1 MSCAAYTCNITRTRI
16 LVHIDCVFYNNFVTF
31 MPQVNSL
38 TGEMEEMEPTPQ
50 VMLPSMPVHQH
61 VHHHMY
67 HYDPHQRPSQ
77 RMHHVHI
84 SFHPHL
90 VYILLY

>member
-1 MSCAAYTCNITRTRI
+1 MY
-16 LVHIDCVFYNNFVTF
+16 
-31 MPQVNSL
+31 PQVNPLNNQPVDSMSSL
-38 TGEMEEMEPTPQ
+38 
-50 VMLPSMPVHQH
+50 MLPSLHQPIHQH

-84 SFHPHL
+84 SFHPHMVCFL
-90 VYILLY
+90 FILLSMLH

>member
-1 MSCAAYTCNITRTRI
+1 
-16 LVHIDCVFYNNFVTF
+16 
-31 MPQVNSL
+31 
-38 TGEMEEMEPTPQ
+38 MEQTPP

-77 RMHHVHI
+77 RMHHLHI
-84 SFHPHL
+84 SFHPHM
-90 VYILLY
+90 VRFFFLLSSIYCFDVVFNLLRFTYTCSKDLEHMI